1 MPYKYY
7 LVAFV
12 LFSTFFSACK
22 KVEDE
27 PQEYITPDFVYNK
40 LDSSGEYALAVL
52 NNLYSYLPDG
62 FNRIDNVVLGAATDD
77 AISSDNYN
85 NIELLSKSILTSVAN
100 NPDDKWY
107 ESYQAIRNVNL
118 YLANV
123 DNVPVDITTKH
134 YWKAEARFIR
144 AISYFELIKRYGGVP
159 LIGDQL
165 FSQDDKI
172 NIPRNTYDECV
183 QYIVSELDA
192 IVDSLR
198 PDPLVATDLGRISQG
213 ADLALKSRVLLYAA
227 SPLNNPGNDMSKW
240 QAAADAAKAV
250 IDLNKFSLLGD
261 FSDVFIQRQNS
272 EVILAFQRAQ
282 VKDLETQN
290 APVGY
295 SQPNQSNGYVSPTQ
309 ELVDAF
315 PMMNGLPIDD
325 VNSGY
330 DPQNPYDNRDPRLD
344 ATVFHNGSMW
354 LKRTV
359 ETFEGGL
366 DKPNGIQRQTRT
378 GYYMRK
384 FLADYSTTAAYG
396 NQNHNFVILRYAG
409 ILLNYAEASNE
420 LGNIDI
426 AYDQLKAIRKRAGID
441 KGSDDLYGLKM
452 DMSQEEMRQAIRLE
466 RRIEMAFEEQRYW
479 DVRRWKTAE
488 QDFNKTLHGEK
499 IVKNQDDTFTYDVV
513 PASTVIFTAP
523 KMYLYPIPYAETSGN
538 KSIVQNPGW

>member
-1 MPYKYY
+1 MSYKYF
-7 LVAFV
+7 LVAIV
-12 LFSTFFSACK
+12 LISTFFSACK

-77 AISSDNYN
+77 AISSDNYSG
-85 NIELLSKSILTSVAN
+85 IELLSKSTLTAVAN
-100 NPDDKWY
+100 NPDGEW
-107 ESYQAIRNVNL
+107 YQAYQAVRNVNL
-118 YLANV
+118 YLTNV
-123 DNVPVDITTKH
+123 DNVPVDMTIKH

-144 AISYFELIKRYGGVP
+144 AINYFELIKRYGGVP
-159 LIGDQL
+159 LIGNKL
-165 FSQDDKI
+165 FSQDDKV

-192 IVDSLR
+192 IKDSLR

-250 IDLNKFSLLGD
+250 IDLNEFKLEKD
-261 FSDVFIQRQNS
+261 FSSVFTDRQNS

-282 VKDLETQN
+282 TKDLETEN

-295 SQPNQSNGYVSPTQ
+295 AQPNQSNGYVSPTQ

-315 PMMNGLPIDD
+315 PMMSGLPIDD
-325 VNSGY
+325 INSGY
-330 DPQNPYDNRDPRLD
+330 DPQTPYKNRDPRLD
-344 ATVFHNGSMW
+344 ATIFHNGTMW
-354 LKRTV
+354 LKRPV

-378 GYYMRK
+378 GYYMKK
-384 FLADYSTTAAYG
+384 FLAGYSTSAGYG
-396 NQNHNFVILRYAG
+396 NQNHNFPILRYAG

-420 LGNIDI
+420 LGNTSI
-426 AYDQLKAIRKRAGID
+426 AYDQLKALRKRAGID
-441 KGSDDLYGLKM
+441 KGNDNLYGLKT
-452 DMSQEEMRQAIRLE
+452 DMNQDEMRQAIRLE
-466 RRIEMAFEEQRYW
+466 RRIEMAFEEQRFW
-479 DVRRWKTAE
+479 DARRWKTAE
-488 QDFNKTLHGEK
+488 QVFNKTLHGEK
-499 IVKNQDDTFTYDVV
+499 IIKNQDATFSYNVV
-513 PASTVIFTAP
+513 PVSTIIFTSP
-523 KMYLYPIPYAETSGN
+523 RMYLYPIPYAEVSGN